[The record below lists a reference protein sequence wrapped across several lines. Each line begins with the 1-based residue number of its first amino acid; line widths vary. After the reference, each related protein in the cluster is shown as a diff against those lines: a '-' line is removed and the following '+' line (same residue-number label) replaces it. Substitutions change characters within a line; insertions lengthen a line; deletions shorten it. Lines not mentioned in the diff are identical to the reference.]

1 MTEERFS
8 ALADAYGGDIAR
20 WPADEQADAKAWRV
34 ANAPRAV
41 AILNEAS
48 TLDLMLGSAV
58 VAAPGFVLRDRIVA
72 SARVARKPVRT
83 LLWASAT
90 GMMAACAAGV
100 MMGVNMSD
108 RLLPD
113 PAAESVAQT
122 ATVFDGTASYF
133 DTTATTGAAG

>member
-72 SARVARKPVRT
+72 SARGP
-83 LLWASAT
+83 
-90 GMMAACAAGV
+90 
-100 MMGVNMSD
+100 
-108 RLLPD
+108 
-113 PAAESVAQT
+113 Q
-122 ATVFDGTASYF
+122 
-133 DTTATTGAAG
+133 TGAHPAVGVGDRHDGGVCGGCDDGGQYVRPAVA